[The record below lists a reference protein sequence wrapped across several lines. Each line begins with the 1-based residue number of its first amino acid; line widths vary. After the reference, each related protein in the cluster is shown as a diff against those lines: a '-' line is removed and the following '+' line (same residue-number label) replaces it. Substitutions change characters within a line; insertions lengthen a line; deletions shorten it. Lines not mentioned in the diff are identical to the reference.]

1 MKYTYRNEDCKFNY
15 FRGFDLEFIS
25 QRFSRNQDAKKLI
38 GYIGSK
44 SNVLNIFIVD
54 PLDNHLLFAYGVKEF
69 SEFLYIDTKNFKDE
83 IVRKIHMNDSFLAE
97 FLNHFA
103 KYETNCCFIHA
114 PYFIKDKNGIMNE
127 IDTCFGKSIDNCFEK
142 SNYSFYM
149 DIDYRVGQK
158 ISIDNGNIQCKT
170 IGNGSFNNSTIRISK
185 EQFNIVYNGLIAFRS
200 KLMNDINEKNHWG
213 SKMKDSSKCYLSF
226 KMKGLDNKYNVNVHF
241 SSSNN
246 QLIKITDKNGK
257 MVYNGKTIVIN
268 NKKYKIDRSKGNLK
282 LPNLGYDLITQFPET
297 ILVDNEE
304 IEITFKSF
312 YIEKEK
318 LIIISLDMHENNP
331 LESILNFE
339 KPMRVAKDF
348 IIDDLDDFCSLFHRH
363 EK

>member
-1 MKYTYRNEDCKFNY
+1 MKYMYRNESAKFDY
-15 FRGFDLEFIS
+15 FEEFDLEYGQNFY
-25 QRFSRNQDAKKLI
+25 RNQDVKKLI

-54 PLDNHLLFAYGVKEF
+54 PLDDHLLFAYGVKEF

-83 IVRKIHMNDSFLAE
+83 IVRKIHMSDSFLVE

-103 KYETNCCFIHA
+103 KYETNHCFIHA

-127 IDTCFGKSIDNCFEK
+127 IDTCFEKSIDNCFEQ
-142 SNYSFYM
+142 SNYYFSLN
-149 DIDYRVGQK
+149 IDYRVGQK
-158 ISIDNGNIQCKT
+158 ISFDNGNIQCKT
-170 IGNGSFNNSTIRISK
+170 IGNGSFNKSAIHISK
-185 EQFNIVYNGLIAFRS
+185 EQFNIVYNGLVAFRS
-200 KLMNDINEKNHWG
+200 NIMNNINKKNHWG
-213 SKMKDSSKCYLSF
+213 SKMKDRSKCSLGF
-226 KMKGLDNKYNVNVHF
+226 KMKGLDSEYNVNVRF
-241 SSSNN
+241 SSSN
-246 QLIKITDKNGK
+246 QIIKITDKNNK

-268 NKKYKIDRSKGNLK
+268 NKKYKIDRNKGNLK

-297 ILVDNEE
+297 MLVDNER
-304 IEITFKSF
+304 IEITFQSF

-348 IIDDLDDFCSLFHRH
+348 IIDNLDVIYSIFNRH
-363 EK
+363 DEN